1 MNKELWV
8 ATWVEMEGIDLRSFG
23 NLNGRIY
30 TSREDAWNACLD
42 EMGATKK
49 NYPNAQTDIF
59 EDGNHCELWD
69 DNEDVKFVWEIQRM
83 DLDGD
88 EGSALSADITD
99 ADLTKM
105 YEDERKRA

>member
-8 ATWVEMEGIDLRSFG
+8 ANWVEMEGIDLRSFG

-30 TSREDAWNACLD
+30 TSREDAWNACLV

-49 NYPNAQTDIF
+49 IYPDAQTDIF
-59 EDGNHCELWD
+59 ADGNHCELWD
-69 DNEDVKFVWEIQRM
+69 DNEDVKFVWEIQKM
-83 DLDGD
+83 DLGED

-105 YEDERKRA
+105 YEAEVKRA